1 MENNNNST
9 NTFQDYSGSAPLPEH
24 DPDIYNE
31 KLKFDEMQL
40 QKRNVAYKIGFYVT
54 IGFNLLFLFLSDYV
68 TMEFALTTSL
78 YIGLSAFIF
87 YCVLNNAYFHFNDPH
102 PTINAVLFGLLGIMD
117 FVSFYRKYIHGDH
130 ILKGNMLHSSASYLS
145 LCGGILFSGLAI
157 LYIIRI
163 ILNNREEKS

>member
-9 NTFQDYSGSAPLPEH
+9 NTFQDNFESAPLPEH

-31 KLKFDEMQL
+31 KLKFDELQL
-40 QKRNVAYKIGFYVT
+40 HKRNTAYKICAFTT
-54 IGFNLLFLFLSDYV
+54 IGLNLLFLFFSDYV
-68 TMEFALTTSL
+68 TKDFALQTS
-78 YIGLSAFIF
+78 IF
-87 YCVLNNAYFHFNDPH
+87 AGTASFAYYCVLNNAYFHFNDPH
-102 PTINAVLFGLLGIMD
+102 PTINALLFGLLGIMD
-117 FVSFYRKYIHGDH
+117 FVSFYRKYVDGDH

-163 ILNNREEKS
+163 ILNNREEKP